1 MRFPADSGR
10 ASLEFLVGAVILFVP
25 IVTIQTLLSTVSQ
38 AQLGV
43 EMAARHCARI
53 FVQQV
58 SMNAATEALRRS
70 VEQAVRDFGIDTTPS
85 IALRCRP
92 QNSCLAPGS
101 IVDVSVSVV
110 TPLGHV
116 PLIPADLPVSVP
128 IRAEASAQVSVFR
141 GYP

>member
-1 MRFPADSGR
+1 MRFRADSGR

-25 IVTIQTLLSTVSQ
+25 LVTIQTLLSTVTQ
-38 AQLGV
+38 VQLGV
-43 EMAARHCARI
+43 EMAARHGARVFI
-53 FVQQV
+53 QQV
-58 SMNAATEALRRS
+58 NMDAATEALYRS

-92 QNSCLAPGS
+92 RNSCLAPGS

-141 GYP
+141 GDP